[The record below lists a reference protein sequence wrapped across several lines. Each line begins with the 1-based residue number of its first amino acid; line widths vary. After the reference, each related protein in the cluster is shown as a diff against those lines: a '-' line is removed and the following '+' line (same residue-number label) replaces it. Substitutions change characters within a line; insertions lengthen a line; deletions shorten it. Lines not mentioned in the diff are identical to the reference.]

1 MCIDHKMIRQ
11 QLKNAKKA
19 KYEIGNFC
27 EQFRLP
33 LIAPSR
39 EHKKKYD
46 KVFKKKP
53 APYFNSYKKRKFNKS
68 VKKISK
74 QPKKKTSK
82 FAKYFSKGK
91 FFNCGESGHFV
102 DKCPKPPKK
111 IKQEIN
117 ALNIDESEKENIFRI
132 FQNNDFS
139 DYSSE
144 DDFLTFDDSNY
155 HSASEFS
162 KNNIKIGCIDSC
174 YNNTKTCL
182 VLSKSEEQEDLLI
195 TLISKIENLELKEKY
210 LKKLKKTMIN
220 NDNKPTKTK
229 ISLEETLEIFA

>member
-11 QLKNAKKA
+11 QSKNAKTA

-53 APYFNSYKKRKFNKS
+53 APYYNSYKKRKFNKS

-82 FAKYFSKGK
+82 FAKYFSKGN

-144 DDFLTFDDSNY
+144 DDFLTFDDSDY

-162 KNNIKIGCIDSC
+162 KNNIKIG
-174 YNNTKTCL
+174 
-182 VLSKSEEQEDLLI
+182 
-195 TLISKIENLELKEKY
+195 
-210 LKKLKKTMIN
+210 
-220 NDNKPTKTK
+220 
-229 ISLEETLEIFA
+229 